1 MIRKLKDFDLLLS
14 LLGRREMDPAIG
26 LEVGAKI
33 GTIAAAEEEG
43 SLWVMA
49 VTRLRLLRVL
59 LLGVLRLLLGLRLRR
74 AGGRRPSD

>member
-1 MIRKLKDFDLLLS
+1 
-14 LLGRREMDPAIG
+14 MDPAIG